1 MFGLEGARVNNLF
14 RFQIRLNRK
23 KSLITSMIEEEVE
36 DVNRCIRIVLIS
48 MMMSLI
54 WFMIQEVIQV
64 TLHYQIHDLLIGAI
78 CVTIVYL
85 LYDKLGLR

>member
-1 MFGLEGARVNNLF
+1 MNNLL

>member
-1 MFGLEGARVNNLF
+1 MNNLF

-36 DVNRCIRIVLIS
+36 DVNRCIRIVWMS
-48 MMMSLI
+48 MMMAVF
-54 WFMIQEVIQV
+54 WFTIQEVIQV
-64 TLHYQIHDLLIGAI
+64 TLNYQIHDLLIGAL
-78 CVTIVYL
+78 CFTIVYL

>member
-1 MFGLEGARVNNLF
+1 MFGLEGAIVNNLF

-36 DVNRCIRIVLIS
+36 DVNQCIRIVLIS

>member
-1 MFGLEGARVNNLF
+1 
-14 RFQIRLNRK
+14 
-23 KSLITSMIEEEVE
+23 MIEEEVE

>member
-1 MFGLEGARVNNLF
+1 MFGLEGAIVNNLL